1 MISFPKALSSAI
13 VLFCF
18 PAHSGFEAIA
28 QLGPIAK
35 EIGKRTAKKTKPIK
49 NSRTAATTSALR
61 AISKGRVTVNSLNV
75 RSCPSTK
82 CRVVGTKTKDQSV
95 QIYDRRGD
103 WLRIS
108 AGKTARWV
116 AEEYVLDE
124 AEKKLICTSKSS
136 SSTKKKEADC

>member
-49 NSRTAATTSALR
+49 NSRTAANYLGFTCNFEGAR
-61 AISKGRVTVNSLNV
+61 NS
-75 RSCPSTK
+75 
-82 CRVVGTKTKDQSV
+82 Q
-95 QIYDRRGD
+95 
-103 WLRIS
+103 
-108 AGKTARWV
+108 
-116 AEEYVLDE
+116 
-124 AEKKLICTSKSS
+124 
-136 SSTKKKEADC
+136 